1 MRQKTK
7 NHRKQGS
14 FDKKTRFFS
23 PDPKS
28 HTQVGSLCA
37 KNASE
42 KFSRLG
48 TFNEIPHKTS
58 STKPN
63 PQSANPKP
71 KAHAQSDNPSQIH
84 THTLLPT
91 QAKST
96 PKHCQT
102 MLKKATKE
110 SATQAEML

>member
-1 MRQKTK
+1 LAWLQIFFGFCRTLSMRQITK

-14 FDKKTRFFS
+14 FDKKFDFF

-48 TFNEIPHKTS
+48 TFK
-58 STKPN
+58 
-63 PQSANPKP
+63 SAL
-71 KAHAQSDNPSQIH
+71 SIFY
-84 THTLLPT
+84 
-91 QAKST
+91 
-96 PKHCQT
+96 
-102 MLKKATKE
+102 
-110 SATQAEML
+110 

>member
-7 NHRKQGS
+7 IHRKQGS
-14 FDKKTRFFS
+14 FDKKFDFFS

-48 TFNEIPHKTS
+48 TFNQSTAIKKTKNVS
-58 STKPN
+58 KKRLIGYLRKTKFY
-63 PQSANPKP
+63 K
-71 KAHAQSDNPSQIH
+71 
-84 THTLLPT
+84 
-91 QAKST
+91 
-96 PKHCQT
+96 
-102 MLKKATKE
+102 
-110 SATQAEML
+110 